1 MESLLE
7 ATGQY
12 TPSVVKSCSRCR
24 GRKVKVC
31 SPQELRIPYS
41 NRCGIV
47 DIYQCDLKIP
57 QCSACERHG
66 EACNIT
72 EFVAYP
78 YSVVEKLHARVQEL
92 EQRLHASQSTNQVPS
107 ITQNLR
113 AIQQSPTGAW
123 SADVTREAEEVG
135 VLAIGFQDP
144 YSQGKY
150 GRKCPL
156 LILKYQISLT
166 CDYSG
171 RCGRIYICSHFFQT
185 NWPRHLFEFRQ

>member
-1 MESLLE
+1 MESLPE

-31 SPQELRIPYS
+31 LPKESHISCSKHFGMADTLS
-41 NRCGIV
+41 C
-47 DIYQCDLKIP
+47 QCDLKIP

-107 ITQNLR
+107 TSHNVR
-113 AIQQSPTGAW
+113 AIQQSSSGAW

-144 YSQGKY
+144 HSQGKY
-150 GRKCPL
+150 GRKHPL
-156 LILKYQISLT
+156 LISK
-166 CDYSG
+166 
-171 RCGRIYICSHFFQT
+171 
-185 NWPRHLFEFRQ
+185 